1 MPRDWGIIRFDGV
14 PSAISRT
21 IDSLVSEG
29 RSDRSSFA
37 PGSAKDL
44 RRKIRG
50 SAAIYATSAMQID
63 RKSRGE
69 NRRRDS
75 SAAIAQSRQD
85 SRIPTRRLPGKRLAA
100 TAAAAASVAAAAA
113 FLTRT
118 AFSILG
124 GRRASFLRRV
134 EPRSFI
140 ASRRSTELFD
150 RIASE
155 TGSRD
160 GWSADTWA
168 IVES

>member
-29 RSDRSSFA
+29 RSGRSSFA

-50 SAAIYATSAMQID
+50 SAAICATSAMQID

-85 SRIPTRRLPGKRLAA
+85 SRIPARRLPGKHLAA
-100 TAAAAASVAAAAA
+100 TAAAASVAAAAA

-134 EPRSFI
+134 EPRSFV
-140 ASRRSTELFD
+140 ASYRSTELFD

-160 GWSADTWA
+160 GRSADT
-168 IVES
+168 